1 MEEVTLAFLPLPGKG
16 HLTSAVELAK
26 RLVKQK
32 PFSITILM
40 MRFPE
45 PDTDAYIAYIKSVAA
60 SGLNI
65 RFVDLPTIQI
75 PPSLESQG
83 PLTFLPLFIESHKPL
98 VKDAITKIR
107 ASTKTRV
114 AALIIDFFVTTMIDV
129 TMELGIPAYIYFPSG
144 TDLLALMLYLPIL
157 HTQIPCEFHEYQGE
171 IEIPGMQPLPPNIMP
186 TAVMNKKKEMYTW
199 FVHHGRR
206 FRETQGIII
215 NTFAKLQPTALEAVA
230 DGRCLPDH
238 ATPPIYP
245 VGPLIRLDDK
255 SQSKSSGL
263 IEWLDQQ
270 PHASVV
276 FLCFGSMGA
285 FAPPQVKEM
294 ALGLEKSGHRFLW
307 SLRCPSSENP
317 TMPVDAHLD
326 QVLPDGFLD
335 RTKGWGLVWPS
346 WVPQIAIL
354 AHPAVGGFVSH
365 CGWNSILESLWFGV
379 PILAWPLYAEQRLN
393 AFQLVKDYGLA
404 VELRLDF
411 DGDGLVSAEELERG
425 VRCLMEDSE
434 EGMKVRKR
442 MKEMGEASRNSVKD
456 GGSSFASLE
465 RLADLPSHGS
475 TFPKTDEIARWS
487 HEHLNMVEL

>member
-1 MEEVTLAFLPLPGKG
+1 MEEMSLVILPIPGIG
-16 HLTSAVELAK
+16 HLISTVELAK

-32 PFSITILM
+32 PFSITIHM
-40 MRFPE
+40 MRFPLQ
-45 PDTDAYIAYIKSVAA
+45 DTDAYIKSVAA

-65 RFVDLPTIQI
+65 QFVDLPSIQI
-75 PPSLESQG
+75 PPSLE
-83 PLTFLPLFIESHKPL
+83 TCMPLFTENHKLL
-98 VKDAITKIR
+98 VKDAITRIR
-107 ASTKTRV
+107 ASTKTRA
-114 AALIIDFFVTTMIDV
+114 AALTIDLFMTTMIDV
-129 TMELGIPAYIYFPSG
+129 AMELGIPAYMYFTSG
-144 TDLLALMLYLPIL
+144 TDFLALMLCLRIL
-157 HTQIPCEFHEYQGE
+157 HTQIPCEFHEFQGE
-171 IEIPGMQPLPPNIMP
+171 IDIPGMRPLPPNIMP
-186 TAVMNKKKEMYTW
+186 TPLMNKKKEMYTW
-199 FVHHGRR
+199 FVDHGRR

-215 NTFAKLQPTALEAVA
+215 NTFAKLEPAPLEAVA
-230 DGRCLPDH
+230 NGRCLPDH
-238 ATPPIYP
+238 ATSPLYP
-245 VGPLIRLDDK
+245 VGPLIALDDK

-276 FLCFGSMGA
+276 FLCFGSRGS
-285 FAPPQVKEM
+285 FYPQQVKEM

-317 TMPVDAHLD
+317 SMAVDAHLD

-335 RTKGWGLVWPS
+335 RTKGRGLVWPS
-346 WVPQIAIL
+346 WVPQMAIL

-404 VELRLDF
+404 AELRLDF

-434 EGMKVRKR
+434 EGVKVRKR

-465 RLADLPSHGS
+465 RLADILSHGS
-475 TFPKTDEIARWS
+475 TFTKTDEIAT
-487 HEHLNMVEL
+487 